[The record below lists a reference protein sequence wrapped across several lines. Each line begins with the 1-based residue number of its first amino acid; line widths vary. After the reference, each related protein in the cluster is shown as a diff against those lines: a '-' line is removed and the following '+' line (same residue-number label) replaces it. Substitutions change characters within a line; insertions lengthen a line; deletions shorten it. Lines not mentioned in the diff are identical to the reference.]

1 MLGLNQRVFLCQILR
16 TRGMG
21 WFWTETHWD
30 AEAETFNGA
39 AESLVKKWK
48 TFLIKSNH
56 TTPHFASWNF
66 NGEKA
71 GTFLLWRRG
80 CRSLLTYDYIVLKAS
95 HKGIQQHFTPQTQ
108 TFNATS
114 AGFGK
119 WKRLLWWPGWEEGWV
134 TCNYSVL
141 VAQIIPPLLP
151 QKQNQKIQIFESIV
165 KNEIWELTWFQNEIQ
180 ELLAWTPPGCGF
192 SS

>member
-71 GTFLLWRRG
+71 DTFLLWRRG
-80 CRSLLTYDYIVLKAS
+80 WRSLLTYDYIILKAS
-95 HKGIQQHFTPQTQ
+95 HKGIQQHCTPQTL
-108 TFNATS
+108 TL
-114 AGFGK
+114 K
-119 WKRLLWWPGWEEGWV
+119 M
-134 TCNYSVL
+134 
-141 VAQIIPPLLP
+141 
-151 QKQNQKIQIFESIV
+151 QIFKTQSSPDGPS
-165 KNEIWELTWFQNEIQ
+165 NGPDGPSNGPDG
-180 ELLAWTPPGCGF
+180 PPNGPDGGAGDRRLRPG
-192 SS
+192 